1 MRSNNSK
8 YGVDHSEYQTSK
20 EKVKQAALFVVK
32 GKLFVVKGKKK
43 KNRNSMLKEK
53 HIAKSTYCPNR
64 ITSPT

>member
-20 EKVKQAALFVVK
+20 EKVKQAA
-32 GKLFVVKGKKK
+32 LFVVKGKKK